1 MRLLLLRVSVLLPLL
16 LLLSLGCTKGPGK
29 LVPVSGRVMM
39 DGKPL
44 VNATVT
50 FAPLNKSEGSAS
62 DAIGT
67 TDDTGRYTLQTLF
80 TGQSLDG
87 AVVGK
92 HKVRIALFDRS
103 AVVNVEGKT
112 KVGVEL
118 VPSRYNTGST
128 MEFTVPPE
136 GTDKADFLDLSSK
149 PDPGEKIRRER

>member
-1 MRLLLLRVSVLLPLL
+1 MRCLLRVFVLLPLL
-16 LLLSLGCTKGPGK
+16 LLLSLGCNKGPGK

-44 VNATVT
+44 VHATVT
-50 FAPLNKSEGSAS
+50 FAPLKSEGPAP
-62 DAIGT
+62 DAIGM
-67 TDDTGRYTLQTLF
+67 TDDTGRYTLKTLAS
-80 TGQSLDG
+80 GESLDG

-92 HKVRIALFDRS
+92 HKVRIALFDRTA
-103 AVVNVEGKT
+103 AVKVEGKT

-136 GTDKADFLDLSSK
+136 GTDKADFLDLTSK
-149 PDPGEKIRRER
+149 PDPGEKVRREP